1 MMVSY
6 FSLAYHVFAPD
17 ERKSTKPEKLKQVI
31 ELSYHF
37 VIKYFKKGK
46 HATKNSP
53 CLPKS

>member
-37 VIKYFKKGK
+37 IIKQFKKSK
-46 HATKNSP
+46 HVTKQFM
-53 CLPKS
+53 LA